1 MEVSMDYEK
10 KENESPVLLPVGNLT
25 GEPIAKAEPEDEGK
39 NTGADKL
46 LLFRGKPIS
55 WVTVPQAKLITH
67 ANAFA
72 EDETEEQTS
81 GVRHLIQY
89 DNRQMGRTE
98 FLKLVF
104 SDYRKYPYKVQFKTD
119 DIFRL
124 GGN

>member
-1 MEVSMDYEK
+1 MDYEK
-10 KENESPVLLPVGNLT
+10 KENESPVLLPVGSLT
-25 GEPIAKAEPEDEGK
+25 DQPIAKAEPEDEGK
-39 NTGADKL
+39 NTGADKP

-55 WVTVPQAKLITH
+55 WVTIPQIKLITH

-72 EDETEEQTS
+72 EDETEEEAG

-89 DNRQMGRTE
+89 ENRQMSRTE
-98 FLKLVF
+98 FLKSVF
-104 SDYRKYPYKVQFKTD
+104 PDYRKYPYKVQFKTD

>member
-1 MEVSMDYEK
+1 MDYEK

-25 GEPIAKAEPEDEGK
+25 DQPIAKAEPEDEGK
-39 NTGADKL
+39 NTGADKP

-55 WVTVPQAKLITH
+55 WVTVPQTKLITH